1 MPLIN
6 VNNTTDPKNNVI
18 PATDFQNIP
27 VNLPSPLS
35 AVQEVNVNEIKQ
47 YSAPLENN
55 EVTSTKDIK
64 EDFDSKINNVIPV
77 LDVKEELPPL
87 ASPEELTNIQSVL
100 AETGNSNKS
109 LESILETSVSPVI
122 SPVQDLTTPVE
133 QVESTPLLQPEIIPP
148 VEQIP
153 VQPQLTP
160 KVDVET
166 ITPTIEQEVVQQTV
180 NGILQLDEILQIAI
194 KRKASDIHLTPGYRT
209 IIRVDGKLEVAS
221 SAVLNPSIV
230 NQYVMDLLK
239 NRPEVQINSIKE
251 FDLTYTSGDRRF
263 RVNIFR
269 QMGNF
274 SITLRVI
281 PERIFSIGEL
291 GLPDIISEF
300 PSFPN
305 GLVLV
310 TGPTGSGKSTTIAAI
325 LNQINLTLPK
335 HIVTLEDPIEFVF
348 PKGVGLVDQRESG
361 IDFTSW
367 DNALRS
373 VLRQDPDVVLVGEMR
388 DLETVEAALQIAE
401 TGHLVF
407 ATLHT
412 NGAAETIN
420 RVIDIF
426 DSQKQDQIRVQLSSV
441 LRAVVSQKLVAVS
454 TGGRKAAVEIL
465 LSTPGI
471 RNAIRDKK
479 TFQIGNIIQTSTD
492 IGMVSMEKSLV
503 KMVKDGLISK
513 EMAKSLSVNPNEI
526 DILLQ

>member
-6 VNNTTDPKNNVI
+6 VNNTTDPKNNVA
-18 PATDFQNIP
+18 PTVPFQNVPVNIQP
-27 VNLPSPLS
+27 SVQDQPTITEYTAPVENIVIEEPDIKNSLEQKLVNLPKI
-35 AVQEVNVNEIKQ
+35 EENV
-47 YSAPLENN
+47 
-55 EVTSTKDIK
+55 D
-64 EDFDSKINNVIPV
+64 
-77 LDVKEELPPL
+77 LPPL
-87 ASPEELTNIQSVL
+87 ATPEELNNIQSALPVVRNVE
-100 AETGNSNKS
+100 ASQPE
-109 LESILETSVSPVI
+109 ISVPQVNNAIVEPEPTMEQSFTEPEMATPEV
-122 SPVQDLTTPVE
+122 VPVE
-133 QVESTPLLQPEIIPP
+133 QPSPVVAPPEIEAQASN
-148 VEQIP
+148 VS
-153 VQPQLTP
+153 
-160 KVDVET
+160 
-166 ITPTIEQEVVQQTV
+166 
-180 NGILQLDEILQIAI
+180 GILELDDVLKLAI
-194 KRKASDIHLTPGYRT
+194 QRNASDIHFTPGYRT

-221 SAVLNPSIV
+221 SAVLTPSVV
-230 NQYVMDLLK
+230 NQYVLDLLK
-239 NRPEVQINSIKE
+239 GRPEVQLNAIKE
-251 FDLTYTSGDRRF
+251 FDLTYTMGNRRF

-274 SITLRVI
+274 SVTLRII
-281 PERIFSIGEL
+281 PERILSIAEL
-291 GLPDIISEF
+291 GLPEIINDF

-325 LNQINLTLPK
+325 LNQINLTYPK

-361 IDFTSW
+361 IDFNSW

-412 NGAAETIN
+412 NGASETIN

-426 DSQKQDQIRVQLSSV
+426 EANKQDQIRVQLSSV
-441 LRAVVSQKLVAVS
+441 LRAVVSQKLIPVS

-465 LSTPGI
+465 LSIPSI
-471 RNAIRDKK
+471 KNAIRDKK
-479 TFQIGNIIQTSTD
+479 TFQINNIIQTSSD
-492 IGMVSMEKSLV
+492 VGMITMEKSLV

-513 EMAKSLSVNPNEI
+513 ETARSLSVNPTEI

>member
-6 VNNTTDPKNNVI
+6 VNNTTDPKNNIAPIVPFQNVPVNI
-18 PATDFQNIP
+18 PA
-27 VNLPSPLS
+27 S
-35 AVQEVNVNEIKQ
+35 AVDKPVVTE
-47 YSAPLENN
+47 YSAPVENT
-55 EVTSTKDIK
+55 VAPQVDIK
-64 EDFDSKINNVIPV
+64 SSLEDKINNMPQMESNV
-77 LDVKEELPPL
+77 ELAPL
-87 ASPEELTNIQSVL
+87 ASEAELANIQSVIT
-100 AETGNSNKS
+100 ENKPEVVNS
-109 LESILETSVSPVI
+109 
-122 SPVQDLTTPVE
+122 PVE
-133 QVESTPLLQPEIIPP
+133 QSFIEPSIQSQESVAVEQSGSTP
-148 VEQIP
+148 V
-153 VQPQLTP
+153 
-160 KVDVET
+160 
-166 ITPTIEQEVVQQTV
+166 IESAATNTSGVIELDD
-180 NGILQLDEILQIAI
+180 ILKLAI
-194 KRKASDIHLTPGYRT
+194 KRNASDIHFTPGYRT

-221 SAVLNPSIV
+221 STELTPDIV
-230 NQYVMDLLK
+230 NQYVKTLLRG
-239 NRPEVQINSIKE
+239 RPEVQLNSIKE
-251 FDLTYTSGDRRF
+251 FDLTYTMEDRRF

-274 SITLRVI
+274 SITLRII
-281 PERIFSIGEL
+281 PEKILSIADL
-291 GLPDIISEF
+291 GLPEIINDF

-325 LNQINLTLPK
+325 LNQINLTYPK

-348 PKGVGLVDQRESG
+348 PKGVGLIDQRESG
-361 IDFTSW
+361 IDFNSW

-426 DSQKQDQIRVQLSSV
+426 EANKQDQIRVQLSSV
-441 LRAVVSQKLVAVS
+441 LRAVVSQKLIAVS

-465 LSTPGI
+465 LTVPSI
-471 RNAIRDKK
+471 KNAIRDKK
-479 TFQIGNIIQTSTD
+479 TFQIDNIIQTSSD
-492 IGMVSMEKSLV
+492 VGMMTMEKSLV
-503 KMVKDGLISK
+503 KMVRDGLISK
-513 EMAKSLSVNPNEI
+513 ETAKSMSVNPNEI

>member
-18 PATDFQNIP
+18 PTTDFQNIP
-27 VNLPSPLS
+27 VNLPSPLP

-55 EVTSTKDIK
+55 TVNANKDIK

-87 ASPEELTNIQSVL
+87 ASPEELTSIQSVL
-100 AETGNSNKS
+100 AETNNSTNNPDTTV
-109 LESILETSVSPVI
+109 LETSVSPVV
-122 SPVQDLTTPVE
+122 SPVQDLTGPVE
-133 QVESTPLLQPEIIPP
+133 QVENTPLLQPEIIPP

-153 VQPQLTP
+153 AQSQPSE
-160 KVDVET
+160 VYVEN
-166 ITPTIEQEVVQQTV
+166 IIPTIEKEVVQQPI
-180 NGILQLDEILQIAI
+180 NGILQLDEILEIAI

-281 PERIFSIGEL
+281 PERILSIGEL

>member
-6 VNNTTDPKNNVI
+6 VNNTTDPKNNIAPIVPFQNVPVNI
-18 PATDFQNIP
+18 PA
-27 VNLPSPLS
+27 S
-35 AVQEVNVNEIKQ
+35 AVDKPIVTE
-47 YSAPLENN
+47 YSAPVENT
-55 EVTSTKDIK
+55 VAPQVDIK
-64 EDFDSKINNVIPV
+64 SSLEDKINNMPQMESNV
-77 LDVKEELPPL
+77 ELAPL
-87 ASPEELTNIQSVL
+87 ASEAELANIQSVIT
-100 AETGNSNKS
+100 ENKPEVVNS
-109 LESILETSVSPVI
+109 
-122 SPVQDLTTPVE
+122 PVE
-133 QVESTPLLQPEIIPP
+133 QSFIEPSIQSQESVAVEQSGSTP
-148 VEQIP
+148 V
-153 VQPQLTP
+153 
-160 KVDVET
+160 
-166 ITPTIEQEVVQQTV
+166 IESAATNTSGVIELDD
-180 NGILQLDEILQIAI
+180 ILKLAI
-194 KRKASDIHLTPGYRT
+194 KRNASDIHFTPGYRT

-221 SAVLNPSIV
+221 STELTPDIV
-230 NQYVMDLLK
+230 NQYVKTLLRG
-239 NRPEVQINSIKE
+239 RPEVQLNSIKE
-251 FDLTYTSGDRRF
+251 FDLTYTMEDRRF

-274 SITLRVI
+274 SITLRII
-281 PERIFSIGEL
+281 PEKILSIADL
-291 GLPDIISEF
+291 GLPEIINDF

-325 LNQINLTLPK
+325 LNQINLTYPK

-348 PKGVGLVDQRESG
+348 PKGVGLIDQRESG
-361 IDFTSW
+361 IDFNSW

-426 DSQKQDQIRVQLSSV
+426 EANKQDQIRVQLSSV
-441 LRAVVSQKLVAVS
+441 LRAVVSQKLIAVS

-465 LSTPGI
+465 LTVPSI
-471 RNAIRDKK
+471 KNAIRDKK
-479 TFQIGNIIQTSTD
+479 TFQIDNIIQTSSD
-492 IGMVSMEKSLV
+492 VGMMTMEKSLV
-503 KMVKDGLISK
+503 KMVRDGLISK
-513 EMAKSLSVNPNEI
+513 ETAKSMSVNPNEI